1 MNPSGIILLTTFL
14 LAAAS
19 TRASDGEGRFSI
31 HLRERG
37 FDERCIR
44 LDAGE
49 SIRYRFSA
57 SASVDFN
64 IHYHR
69 GKEVFYP
76 VMARATRAADASF
89 SAPHADTYCLMWERT
104 DAGPATVDGSV
115 DRAARQ

>member
-1 MNPSGIILLTTFL
+1 MKTSGILLLTTFL
-14 LAAAS
+14 LAAALA
-19 TRASDGEGRFSI
+19 RAGDGEGRFSI

-37 FDERCIR
+37 FDERCLR

-57 SASVDFN
+57 SAPVDFN

-76 VMARATRAADASF
+76 VTARATRAADARY
-89 SAPHADTYCLMWERT
+89 SASHADTYCLMWERAG
-104 DAGPATVDGSV
+104 DGPAIVDGSV
-115 DRAARQ
+115 DRVAHR

>member
-1 MNPSGIILLTTFL
+1 MKPSGLVLLTTFL

-19 TRASDGEGRFSI
+19 AGAGDGEGRFSV

-37 FDERCIR
+37 FDERCIW

-57 SASVDFN
+57 SAPVDFN

-76 VMARATRAADASF
+76 VTARATRAADAGF
-89 SAPHADTYCLMWERT
+89 SAPHADTYCLMWERAG
-104 DAGPATVDGSV
+104 DGPAIVDGSI
-115 DRAARQ
+115 DRAARP